1 MLRLQVQLE
10 NIQVY
15 FNTNAF
21 NPEVFL
27 LIQLMP

>member
-15 FNTNAF
+15 FNINAF
-21 NPEVFL
+21 SPEVFL
-27 LIQLMP
+27 FIQLIP